1 MQTLVAFALAT
12 AVWAQV
18 PAGPAAAAGPRP
30 EGDAE
35 RKRRLEEFAADAAKY
50 EVALLTPQP
59 TRLELLAQ
67 PVLNW
72 EGSAFVW
79 LKDGRPEVI
88 GALWKSVN
96 ARSGQLEY
104 GHAFHSLSERPIT
117 ARFNGQLVWSPQA
130 AGLQFRPVEGAE
142 AAAGDSRRRLV
153 QLRSLAREFSAIQWK
168 GGRKQLRM
176 LTQPIYHYEPS
187 TGIAKEGAIFAF
199 TNTEFGT
206 DPDALLVLEAR
217 QVEGK
222 LRWEY
227 AFARFHY
234 AELSGNHRDKE
245 VWRVVDTWPERKL
258 HVFGADPGRD
268 SVYYS
273 VVRTAGLPP

>member
-1 MQTLVAFALAT
+1 MQTLACVLAMMVCGQ
-12 AVWAQV
+12 A
-18 PAGPAAAAGPRP
+18 PAGDSKETEPRP
-30 EGDAE
+30 EVDAE
-35 RKRRLEEFAADAAKY
+35 RKRQLEGFAADAARY
-50 EVALLTPQP
+50 EVTLLAAKP
-59 TRLELLAQ
+59 TRLGMLRQ

-88 GALWKSVN
+88 GALWKTVN
-96 ARSGQLEY
+96 ARSGRLEY
-104 GHAFHSLSERPIT
+104 GHAFHSLSDHPIT
-117 ARFNGQLVWSPQA
+117 AKFNGQLVWSPQA
-130 AGLQFRPVEGAE
+130 AGLAFRPVEGAE

-153 QLRSLAREFSAIQWK
+153 QLRSLAREFSVVLWK
-168 GGRKQLRM
+168 GGRAQLRM
-176 LTQPIYHYEPS
+176 LTQPIYRYEP
-187 TGIAKEGAIFAF
+187 TAGITKDGAIFAF

-217 QVEGK
+217 QADDK

-234 AELSGNHRDKE
+234 TEMCGNHRDKE
-245 VWRVVDTWPERKL
+245 FWRVEDTWKERKL
-258 HVFGADPGRD
+258 HVFGADPGRE

-273 VVRTAGLPP
+273 VLKQ

>member
-1 MQTLVAFALAT
+1 MQTLVACVLSMMVCGQA
-12 AVWAQV
+12 
-18 PAGPAAAAGPRP
+18 PAEDR
-30 EGDAE
+30 AE
-35 RKRRLEEFAADAAKY
+35 TQSRQEVDENRKRQLEEFAADAARY
-50 EVALLTPQP
+50 EITLLAPQP

-79 LKDGRPEVI
+79 LKDGRPEAI
-88 GALWKSVN
+88 GALWKTVN
-96 ARSGQLEY
+96 ARSGKPEY
-104 GHAFHSLSERPIT
+104 GHAFHSLSEGPIT
-117 ARFNGQLVWSPQA
+117 AKFNTQLIWSPKA
-130 AGLQFRPVEGAE
+130 AGLTFLPVEGAE
-142 AAAGDSRRRLV
+142 AVAGDSRRRLV

-168 GGRKQLRM
+168 GGRAQLRM
-176 LTQPIYHYEPS
+176 LTQPIYRYEP
-187 TGIAKEGAIFAF
+187 TAGITKDGAIFAF

-217 QVEGK
+217 QADDK

-234 AELSGNHRDKE
+234 TEMSGNHLDKE
-245 VWRVVDTWPERKL
+245 VWRVEDTWKARKQ

-273 VVRTAGLPP
+273 VLKP